1 MKVIEMYIVQ
11 QKVQIT
17 YNTII
22 KGFIVTKTWPSFM
35 KIWSKLF
42 WLKER
47 KHLTA
52 CCGSSHNMSRFSK
65 GRIQI

>member
-22 KGFIVTKTWPSFM
+22 KGFIVTKT
-35 KIWSKLF
+35 
-42 WLKER
+42 
-47 KHLTA
+47 
-52 CCGSSHNMSRFSK
+52 
-65 GRIQI
+65 